1 MIELMN
7 EILPPK
13 TGRALL
19 VRRGETLRVTDLEG
33 QQVVDVAIFNAENYR
48 DRLSLSYSTTRYAMQ
63 YNARRAGLPET
74 EVLMSKDYVTEGDT
88 LMSTIYTPLMTI
100 TKETPEP
107 KGVHKVNQRM
117 CNRRF
122 YESFGLEGIDGCHE
136 IIAGVVAPYGIAPED
151 IPDTLDLFMNYR
163 HDCTTRSWVAAAPV
177 SKAGDYVELLAEI
190 DCLVAISNCPEDHI
204 SQINGGRCTPMRLQ
218 VFGAGDDISQEGA
231 ARANS

>member
-1 MIELMN
+1 MTELLN

-13 TGRALL
+13 TGRALI

-33 QQVVDVAIFNAENYR
+33 KQVVDVAIFNANNHR

-63 YNARRAGLPET
+63 YSARRAGRPEP
-74 EVLMSKDYVTEGDT
+74 EVLMSKDFVTEGDT

-100 TKETPEP
+100 VKETPEP

-136 IIAGVVAPYGIAPED
+136 IIAGVVAPYGIRPED

-163 HDCTTRSWVAAAPV
+163 HDCASHSWVAGPPV
-177 SKAGDYVELLAEI
+177 SKPGDYVELLAET
-190 DCLVAISNCPEDHI
+190 DCLVAISNCPEDHV

-218 VFGAGDDISQEGA
+218 VFGAGESAAQAGA
-231 ARANS
+231 